1 MCYLKTWPSFL
12 FKHKLKYSLKNYGY
26 GPHKKNK
33 KKKRRRKNNL
43 MSARILKV
51 TAAYNT
57 ECIRAQRMLSFC
69 TFQITKEERA

>member
-33 KKKRRRKNNL
+33 KK
-43 MSARILKV
+43 
-51 TAAYNT
+51 
-57 ECIRAQRMLSFC
+57 EE
-69 TFQITKEERA
+69 EERIT